1 MAIKYEYYDT
11 GDDDNRAVYEN
22 LWRAQTF
29 TPSTAH
35 TITSVKLLCYKDVLY
50 GTVGTVTVSIRA
62 TSANL
67 PTGNDLCSGTTDGDT
82 LTTNTAGEWR
92 EISLGAGY
100 ALSASTMYG
109 IVIRAPDGTSA
120 AELRVRVDETSPTYT
135 GGTDAWSLNSGSS
148 WIQVTGTDLM
158 FEEWGSAAE
167 ATIGPF
173 PTHFRI

>member
-1 MAIKYEYYDT
+1 MAIKYEYYDS
-11 GDDDNRAVYEN
+11 GDDDNRSFYEAN
-22 LWRAQTF
+22 WRGQTF

-35 TITSVKLLCYKDVLY
+35 TITSVKLLLFKIFAP
-50 GTVGTVTVSIRA
+50 GTITVSIRA

-82 LTTNTAGEWR
+82 LTTDTAGEWR

-100 ALSASTMYG
+100 ALSTGTKYAIVVRAASTWG
-109 IVIRAPDGTSA
+109 GW
-120 AELRVRVDETSPTYT
+120 RVDETSPTYT
-135 GGTDAWSLNSGSS
+135 GGTEVYSLNSGSS
-148 WIQVTGTDLM
+148 WTAVSTVDAL

-173 PTHFRI
+173 PTFFRP